1 MSDEKI
7 EQLLRD
13 ICLNNPELHTV
24 VQSIR
29 ALIYS
34 LIPHAS
40 ERVMYGGLIFADAT
54 PFCGVFVYTRHISL
68 EFSRG
73 CDLQD
78 PHQVLEGK
86 GKVRRHIKIQ
96 EATDIEAKYLSTYL
110 LEAHQN
116 SLK

>member
-13 ICLNNPELHTV
+13 ICLNNPELHTI

-34 LIPHAS
+34 LIPHAN
-40 ERVMYGGLIFADAT
+40 ERVMYGGLIFADTA
-54 PFCGVFVYTRHISL
+54 PFCGVFAYTHHISL

-86 GKVRRHIKIQ
+86 GKIRRHIKIQ
-96 EATDIEAKYLSTYL
+96 EAADLETKHLSAYL
-110 LEAHQN
+110 LSAHQN